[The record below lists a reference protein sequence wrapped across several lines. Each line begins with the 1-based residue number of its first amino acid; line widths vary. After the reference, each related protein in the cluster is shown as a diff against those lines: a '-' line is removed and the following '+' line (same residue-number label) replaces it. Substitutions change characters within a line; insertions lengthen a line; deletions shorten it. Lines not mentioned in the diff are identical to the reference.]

1 MPVEE
6 KPAPFAADHVLTH
19 RRLLGTRIYLHT
31 WVRLLVAATIA
42 LGAVF
47 ARFVLRVEDLD
58 TAPLLVLALVIAS
71 YNSVC
76 WRLTREYRGADLVP
90 AAYRRML
97 AITYGA
103 IVLDFLTLTVAVWL
117 VGGARSPFLAFYLL
131 HVILGCVYLSR
142 RAAIGFALLAYA
154 LLAMLVAGEWS
165 GLVPPR
171 CPEGVVGGTGE
182 IEGRFVLTIL
192 VVYGML
198 LALVTFLLSG
208 LTRQVR
214 QAERRIWLANAELE
228 RQADRRRD
236 YLQIALHNLKA
247 PIGAASMFL
256 KNIRDG
262 HGGDVTEKQTEW
274 LERSLKRLEG
284 LSGFMR
290 SLLTLSSLDET
301 MIRERVTDLDVGHV
315 LEALVED
322 HRDVARE
329 KELSLELELPR
340 PLPEV
345 SGIEPLV
352 REAVVNYLTNAVEL
366 TPAGG
371 RIVVRARA
379 AGQAVRIEVEDTGPG
394 VADDD
399 REKLFEEFVRLPRR
413 GSREVGESTGLGLSI
428 VKRVADALGGAC
440 GVESR
445 PGEGSTFW
453 LDLPVC

>member
-131 HVILGCVYLSR
+131 HVI
-142 RAAIGFALLAYA
+142 
-154 LLAMLVAGEWS
+154 
-165 GLVPPR
+165 PR

-262 HGGDVTEKQTEW
+262 HGGEVTEKQTEW